1 MKLYNKIVEKLSM
14 HMDKMVVHSV
24 FTFNLMITLYKLS
37 LTLLKWGRI
46 ATLISFVYAMIAIE
60 FLILSVPSKRGSSFD
75 ILTHEQSYI
84 LLISALLLWTI
95 VLILRFTSLL
105 IKDAT
110 EMWEKKMEK
119 KLNSK

>member
-37 LTLLKWGRI
+37 LTLLKWGRF

-60 FLILSVPSKRGSSFD
+60 FSILSVPSKRWSSFD

-110 EMWEKKMEK
+110 ERWEKKMEK